1 MASFELTGPIKLIM
15 EEQTFPSGFSKR
27 EFVVTTT
34 DDKYPQDIKFECLKE
49 KSALLDKV
57 SEGQNVKVSFNLS
70 GREYNGKYFVNLT
83 AWRIA
88 PVDSAAPTD
97 TSEPLP
103 EDFGEPLEDDPD
115 NMPF

>member
-1 MASFELTGPIKLIM
+1 M

-34 DDKYPQDIKFECLKE
+34 DEKFPQDIKFECLKD
-49 KSALLDKV
+49 KAALLDNI

-83 AWRIA
+83 AWRIEPA
-88 PVDSAAPTD
+88 GGETQSSD
-97 TSEPLP
+97 EPLP
-103 EDFGEPLEDDPD
+103 EDFGEPIDEETSD
-115 NMPF
+115 MPF